1 MAFSSQ
7 WRAGVASALAAAAL
21 LAACGGGDSSPT
33 TTRVVSFGDSLSDL
47 GAYTP
52 ATSLTAT
59 PGAAPYFGGKFTTN
73 THTEYALAAPG
84 TTRAANSSTAS
95 TWVEWVAARL
105 GVAITPHEV
114 GFGTASV
121 KCPAAATAAALAG
134 SCTGY
139 GQGGS
144 RVTDPNGIGKST
156 GALTVPIV
164 VQMDN
169 HLTRFTGYGEGDIVF
184 VYGGN
189 NDILVLFSAVGSSQI
204 TPAAAIAAAQLAGT
218 QLATAVK
225 DKILAKGAT
234 RVAVLNLADTA
245 ATPAFVSLPTANK
258 AVLTQL
264 SAEFNTSLVTGLA
277 GTSAQIVDA
286 RALTAALY
294 NSPASFGFSNV
305 TTTACDPAKIS
316 AITGGRVTDG
326 SSLFC
331 NATAGVPFNGL
342 RTGASTTSWLF
353 ADSVHPTT
361 GGHKAFA
368 DQVITVLKNLGWMPL
383 NQ

>member
-1 MAFSSQ
+1 MAHFHP
-7 WRAGVASALAAAAL
+7 WRAAASALAAAAL
-21 LAACGGGDSSPT
+21 LAACGGGDSSPI
-33 TTRVVSFGDSLSDL
+33 TTRIVSFGDSLSDV
-47 GAYTP
+47 GSYTP

-73 THTEYALAAPG
+73 THTEYALAAAG

-95 TWVEWVAARL
+95 TWVEWVASRL

-114 GFGTASV
+114 GFGPQSV
-121 KCPAAATAAALAG
+121 KCPVATSLPALAG

-144 RVTDPNGIGKST
+144 RVTDPNGIGKSS

-169 HLTRFTGYGEGDIVF
+169 HLTRFTGYSNTDIVF

-189 NDILVLFSAVGSSQI
+189 NDILVLFTAVGGGQL
-204 TPAAAIAAAQLAGT
+204 TPAAAVSAAQLAGT

-234 RVAVLNLADTA
+234 RVAVMNLPDTA
-245 ATPAFVSLPTANK
+245 STPAFAALPAANK
-258 AVLTQL
+258 AVLSQL

-286 RALTAALY
+286 RALTGSLY
-294 NSPASFGFSNV
+294 NSPGSFGFTNV
-305 TTTACDPAKIS
+305 TTTACDPAKI
-316 AITGGRVTDG
+316 AQVTGGRVTDG

-331 NATAGVPFNGL
+331 NAAAGVPFNGL

-368 DQVITVLKNLGWMPL
+368 DQIITVLKNLDWMPA

>member
-73 THTEYALAAPG
+73 THTEY
-84 TTRAANSSTAS
+84 
-95 TWVEWVAARL
+95 
-105 GVAITPHEV
+105 
-114 GFGTASV
+114 
-121 KCPAAATAAALAG
+121 ALAG